1 PQNDVTL
8 KMPAFEW
15 VHVQLHQQKGMIS
28 LSPPTICNSAV
39 GTTAAVKSE
48 WLVLGRSSASQP
60 ISAPKLEYEE
70 NQGVDSILCIDGR
83 AYKVR
88 LGTQELMHRL
98 EELPRTQ
105 SIRQYQLKPIPCA
118 ALHKS

>member
-1 PQNDVTL
+1 MDDSSSKPFFIALLAGGALLLAGIAIGV
-8 KMPAFEW
+8 
-15 VHVQLHQQKGMIS
+15 
-28 LSPPTICNSAV
+28 V

-48 WLVLGRSSASQP
+48 WLVLGRSSAESQS